1 MSDVALDF
9 ADYLAAHDLQ
19 AEIVAPGVHM
29 PTVDTAAAA
38 MGVPPAQIFKSILF
52 QSPAG
57 RCVLVVASGNARVDV
72 RRVEALTGIAN
83 LKLAKPAVVFAKTGY
98 PAGGTPP
105 VGHRERFPV
114 IVDARVAAQP
124 WGYAGGGRVEL
135 LVKIRPADIV
145 RLTAATVADVVAE
158 DSMTM

>member
-1 MSDVALDF
+1 
-9 ADYLAAHDLQ
+9 
-19 AEIVAPGVHM
+19 
-29 PTVDTAAAA
+29 
-38 MGVPPAQIFKSILF
+38 
-52 QSPAG
+52 
-57 RCVLVVASGNARVDV
+57 
-72 RRVEALTGIAN
+72 
-83 LKLAKPAVVFAKTGY
+83 
-98 PAGGTPP
+98 